1 MKKIGLLISVCLCCI
16 AAFAVMATP
25 EPMQVVQADGS
36 TRMVRLVGDEFH
48 SYYTDLQGTPLRRNA
63 QGMWVADPTVAEVPS
78 AAQKAR
84 RAARMPKTGNNGFP
98 LTGSPKSVVILVNF
112 SDLKFQFS
120 LNDFQRMLNE
130 SGYSTNG
137 GIGSARDY
145 FIACSDSIFQPQFDC
160 YGPINLTKGYAYYDQ
175 YTSKMVVEACQLL
188 SQSGVNLAQYDTN
201 NDGQIDNIFIYFAG
215 HNEAEGASSGHI
227 WPHRSVVT
235 TGDRVD
241 GKLIYDY
248 ACTSELRGS
257 SGKAMCGIG
266 TFCHEFGHVLGLP
279 DYYDTGYTQYTVG
292 TWDIMCSG
300 SYNGNGKTPPSYT
313 AGERFQLGWLTP
325 VQLSKA
331 GTYTLEPL
339 TNGKHQVYL
348 IAKGDH
354 NLSFGSASPSE
365 YWLLENRQ
373 RVGWD
378 APSTCLPGTGMLIWH
393 IDYLS
398 SAWSRNEPNN
408 YTPLRYHVE
417 EAGGRKG
424 YSIDSDPYPGSKN
437 VTTFTPTLH
446 SGEMLEQPLTDI
458 AQSGQNI
465 TFTYKANGFMF
476 LPAAMPVIASTY
488 NADTK
493 KAYTPGYKLRIA
505 GEHLDPSLAA
515 TINISGYGFNIS
527 ADSISWT
534 SQLSATVD
542 ADSVLEQT
550 IWVRYAPKK
559 QVCDEQRG
567 TISVRQGSSVG
578 TLVVFGTSPR
588 PVLIEAPDIN
598 SIENI
603 TPTTFTVNWT
613 PQDDAEYYY
622 VTMYHMEEGTESTVE
637 SFEGFDDEAVVAES
651 GWSTSF
657 YRTTTKAK
665 EQGAVSMWFKENS
678 EWMLTPIYS
687 NPVVELSMWLNAP
700 ATTDSDVGLIYLVG
714 YSDTSID
721 TLDIIHITKNTK
733 KYTYRKTFTEEQGYR
748 RFRLDYAQVGG
759 EGVCLDAFTTTFNQ
773 KTVYTYKGRERT
785 ILAEEGYEQL
795 YAYDLI
801 PNTTY
806 YVRLQCSEEKGCEE
820 HLSELSMPVAITTKE
835 GSGIDGNRLTYDP
848 ELHAVYLPQSLTSG
862 SVGIYTTEGQLV
874 KTIPVSA
881 TINIVPLPVN
891 EMQHGAIYIIKYLPN
906 DNMRRGQPWIKIL
919 FR

>member
-339 TNGKHQVYL
+339 TNGKHQAYL

-354 NLSFGSASPSE
+354 NLSFNNASPSE

-527 ADSISWT
+527 RDSINWT

-603 TPTTFTVNWT
+603 TPTTFTVHWT

-637 SFEGFDDEAVVAES
+637 SFEGFDDEATVAES